1 MTMSRTSNLS
11 RSVKC
16 LLVLLGAAAL
26 VVPMDGF
33 GQDERGNGEVQLDCD
48 DPPCD
53 AVARGRVA
61 FNDRHLVGL
70 GGNGRAC
77 ADCHIPSEGFQLS
90 PAVARARFEALQARR
105 EQNPNAD
112 DPLFRP
118 VDADDFRVNG
128 ESASDYSN
136 LVENGLVRVTM
147 PLPPNV
153 RLVDP
158 VTLVPT
164 DETSVDLW
172 RAVMPVTNV
181 AITGPDGLAPT
192 WPPGAPR
199 VPILGL
205 DPNGPNLRGGYQHD
219 ARFGTLQEQARGAFF
234 AHAEV
239 TEEPPARMLDDLA
252 AFQRTIFS
260 SPEVEILAD
269 AIASDSTPF
278 PDPDPELTELEQQG
292 KEVFNRACAQCHG
305 GSLHPSGSTP
315 ETAIP
320 RPIVRYH
327 NIQTACPRPIGDGF
341 APCPPRLARNART
354 YRIMRADGTFQ
365 FATTSDPGRLLLSGQ
380 PADLGVMDVTQLR
393 GLSNTAPYFH
403 NNSAA
408 TLEEVVD
415 HYIALFTRVAR
426 LNPPPNL
433 PPILS
438 SNGTVIDR
446 GFLTPEERPALLAYL
461 RKL

>member
-1 MTMSRTSNLS
+1 MYRLK
-11 RSVKC
+11 RSAFLG
-16 LLVLLGAAAL
+16 LLALFGAFAIIA
-26 VVPMDGF
+26 PNAGF
-33 GQDERGNGEVQLDCD
+33 GREPGQNRATPLNCDE
-48 DPPCD
+48 PPCD
-53 AVARGRVA
+53 AVARGRAA
-61 FNDRHLVGL
+61 FDDRNLTQI

-77 ADCHIPSEGFQLS
+77 SDCHIPSEGFQLS
-90 PAVARARFEALQARR
+90 PATARARFDALMAKR
-105 EQNPNAD
+105 EHNPNAD

-118 VDADDFRVNG
+118 IDADDFRING
-128 ESASDYSN
+128 ENASDYSN
-136 LVENGLVRVTM
+136 LIENGLVRVTM
-147 PLPPNV
+147 PLPLNV
-153 RLVDP
+153 QLIDP
-158 VTLVPT
+158 ATGQPS

-172 RAVMPVTNV
+172 SAVMPVANV
-181 AITGPDGLAPT
+181 AITGADGVAPM

-205 DPNGPNLRGGYQHD
+205 DPNGPNRRGGYQHD
-219 ARFGTLQEQARGAFF
+219 ARFGTLQEQARGALF

-260 SPEVEILAD
+260 SPEVERLAN
-269 AIASDSTPF
+269 AIGSGSTPF
-278 PDPDPELTELEQQG
+278 PDPDPELTELEQVG
-292 KEVFNRACAQCHG
+292 KAVFNRACAQCHG
-305 GSLHPSGSTP
+305 GSLNPSGSTP

-327 NIQTACPRPIGDGF
+327 NIQTACPRPAGDGF

-365 FATTSDPGRLLLSGQ
+365 FATTSDPGRLLLTGQ
-380 PADLGVMDVTQLR
+380 IADLGVMDVTQLR
-393 GLSNTAPYFH
+393 GLNLTAPYFH

-415 HYIALFTRVAR
+415 HYIALFARVAR
-426 LNPPPNL
+426 LNPPLNL

-438 SNGTVIDR
+438 SNGLVLDR
-446 GFLTPEERPALLAYL
+446 GFVTADERSALLAYL